1 MTNENWHHKNIGKT
15 ANSIPPSMDILKAYM
30 NFILLHGD
38 KTGAA
43 IYSMSDL
50 ESNSVTIYFSPE
62 ASELATAF
70 EATPCEKPQAS
81 SRLSRIAGHD
91 KDGRSHFWSE

>member
-1 MTNENWHHKNIGKT
+1 MESQIWYQKNIGKT
-15 ANSIPPSMDILKAYM
+15 ANSLPQSMEILKAFM
-30 NFILLHGD
+30 NYAIVHGD
-38 KTGAA
+38 QTGAA
-43 IYSMSDL
+43 IYSISDL
-50 ESNSVTIYFSPE
+50 ASNSVTIYFSPE
-62 ASELATAF
+62 ASQLAADF